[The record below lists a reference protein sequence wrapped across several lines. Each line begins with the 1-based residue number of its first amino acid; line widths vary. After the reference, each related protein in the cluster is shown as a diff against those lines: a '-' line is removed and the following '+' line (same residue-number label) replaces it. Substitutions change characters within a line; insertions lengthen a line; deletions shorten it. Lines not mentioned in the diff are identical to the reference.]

1 MKEKIKSI
9 ILLILVLN
17 SLLLSGLLIFY
28 KPNDAIISISEY
40 IPRLK
45 FGQDTNLKEV
55 TKPSQFIVHDRD
67 NGHFVINSD
76 NYGHKMLVAE
86 MEQWSFYNF
95 SQVNEK
101 INWTELI
108 ENNQGLEIIF
118 SASLPDSLL
127 QPMFKVISSYEQLDS
142 INRIWLYV
150 EQDGNVGAYF
160 ISDERDQIFK
170 AQTSISSQKL
180 NQYTYITTEQ
190 PKFNYY
196 WSYPLDDNKLVD
208 QVYYL
213 PSEGLNIEVQ
223 SKVITP
229 VAIGDFI
236 QLLFIDP
243 SLVKRIEMENENNI
257 LFTDGNRSMQYFL
270 DEKYISFFQPVSDN
284 DKEIDLNKDAYAT
297 IRYVNQHGGWDGD
310 YLLDEIEQSSGS
322 TFFRFRKYINGYPL
336 LNDEGNYGVI
346 KLKTTDG
353 IVSAFDRSIILL
365 ENSTQDIRH
374 EITYSDI
381 ELFEQLAAMDI
392 LEENIAGI
400 ELNYIIKKAFEYVVI
415 EPYWIVYLTDGE
427 IIKIPAYGSVVE

>member
-28 KPNDAIISISEY
+28 KPNDAITSISEY

-45 FGQDTNLKEV
+45 FGQDANLKQV
-55 TKPSQFIVHDRD
+55 TKPNQFVIHNKDK
-67 NGHFVINSD
+67 GHFVINSD
-76 NYGHKMLVAE
+76 NYGHEMLVTE

-95 SQVNEK
+95 SKINEK
-101 INWTELI
+101 INWAELI
-108 ENNQGLEIIF
+108 ENYQGIEIIF
-118 SASLPDSLL
+118 PTSLPDSLL
-127 QPMFKVISSYEQLDS
+127 QSMFKVVSSYEQIDN

-160 ISDERDQIFK
+160 ISDGKDQIYK
-170 AQTSISSQKL
+170 AQTSITSQKL
-180 NQYTYITTEQ
+180 SQYTYITTEQ

-213 PSEGLNIEVQ
+213 PSEGFNIEVQ
-223 SKVITP
+223 RKVMTS

-257 LFTDGNRSMQYFL
+257 LFTDGNRSMQYFSN
-270 DEKYISFFQPVSDN
+270 EKYISFFQPVSDN
-284 DKEIDLNKDAYAT
+284 DKEIDISKDAYAT
-297 IRYVNQHGGWDGD
+297 VRYVNQHGGWDGD
-310 YLLDEIEQSSGS
+310 YLLDDIEQSSGS
-322 TFFRFRKYINGYPL
+322 TIFRFKKYINGYPL
-336 LNDEGNYGVI
+336 LNDEGNYGTI

-353 IVSAFDRSIILL
+353 IVSVFERSIILL
-365 ENSTQDIRH
+365 ENSTEDIRH
-374 EITYSDI
+374 ETTYSDS
-381 ELFEQLAAMDI
+381 ELFEQLAAKDI
-392 LEENIAGI
+392 LKEDITRI